1 MRQTIRRFGGG
12 SSHGGAGYEDDESGK
27 KVVLSAVFRYSAARA
42 GTPGGLR
49 GDKIQYAGA

>member
-1 MRQTIRRFGGG
+1 MAALVMRMM
-12 SSHGGAGYEDDESGK
+12 ESGK

-49 GDKIQYAGA
+49 G